1 MRQPRSRLLRWAVA
15 LFVPLAAASCTSPA
29 SEPRPTRPSGVEG
42 TIFAIPDTGSSSPV
56 VAFRLPTETVAPVP
70 AGRSIPTSTYTVS
83 HASGPDPAGGVDLL
97 VTDEQQRASVYRV
110 TPAGE
115 ATRVGPP
122 LRTGKP
128 DPYFSL
134 SVAGGMAV
142 VASCSRI
149 SVLSFSDPRE
159 WKPVA
164 TGCWAGLSSDG
175 SSLVYS
181 PDGAEIETLRLPD
194 GRPTKLLDTSRLR
207 GIFPPGFPGPTLV
220 GPPAWSEN
228 GLAFT
233 IRSGGE
239 VAIVVRRPSGS
250 VVPVF
255 REPLVSTSQLPRI
268 SWQPGGNL
276 LAIADDMGPSGGVLR
291 LWDPE
296 SDHLRAIGLDLLGF
310 SAPQWSPD
318 GSSLASLTSAKS
330 LIVFDPGGAWR
341 LRVETTWEDLLAWG
355 G

>member
-1 MRQPRSRLLRWAVA
+1 
-15 LFVPLAAASCTSPA
+15 
-29 SEPRPTRPSGVEG
+29 
-42 TIFAIPDTGSSSPV
+42 
-56 VAFRLPTETVAPVP
+56 
-70 AGRSIPTSTYTVS
+70 
-83 HASGPDPAGGVDLL
+83 
-97 VTDEQQRASVYRV
+97 
-110 TPAGE
+110 
-115 ATRVGPP
+115 
-122 LRTGKP
+122 
-128 DPYFSL
+128 
-134 SVAGGMAV
+134 
-142 VASCSRI
+142 
-149 SVLSFSDPRE
+149 VLSFSDPRAWE
-159 WKPVA
+159 PVA
-164 TGCWAGLSSDG
+164 TGCWAGLSPDG

-181 PDGAEIETLRLPD
+181 PDGAEIDTLRLPD
-194 GRPTKLLDTSRLR
+194 GRPTKVLDTSRLR
-207 GIFPPGFPGPTLV
+207 GIFPPGFPTPTLV

-239 VAIVVRRPSGS
+239 VAIVVRRPSGNF
-250 VVPVF
+250 VPVF
-255 REPLVSTSQLPRI
+255 REPLISTSQLPRI
-268 SWQPGGNL
+268 SWQPGGHL

-310 SAPQWSPD
+310 SEPQWSPD